1 MATQIIDPFEKKN
14 ISIVDPFEKKQI
26 ETIKKLEPVIPGNEE
41 IIDPSKEPADPFEI
55 EKGFFEKKIPITTE
69 QIKSIWNEPLG
80 ISPENKQK
88 LKVILGDE
96 NTLLGKFNNYLV
108 DTSSKIIDTSLRGL
122 NTLGF
127 VASGI
132 AGDGLNLI
140 YKTINKEP
148 GGAGERLTRD
158 INGILIDVMGRSGT
172 SFEPVASKPRT
183 LRSKKTREEITDVIE
198 YARKDENTK
207 TEVIKDINKIVD
219 NEVTQIKKND
229 VIIGEKISDSN
240 LIDQTNKIN
249 EIVEQKQ
256 LVNKEPP
263 VIDTFETLNRRP
275 ALPIETV
282 KKITDASIKFIKE
295 ENIKLDKN
303 KPISLQI
310 QEILLSD
317 KYEVP
322 EIIRRI
328 AEDNKIP
335 IDEFN
340 SWLFPSVSQSAKELN
355 LYSQA
360 AKYLR
365 DKLDPTGEIF
375 SQSKSPIFGVIKRL
389 DNIARGLL
397 VTRLATAVRNYISQT
412 ARIGLDTIQ
421 NFTDYVLQQAVKP
434 FADPIQFQK
443 NKVSP
448 LANFS
453 QLVNN
458 FRQWRPKNFKEIRQK
473 TDLLLKDFPQQRD
486 RLFLRYSSD
495 VKNASIGKNKKSL
508 SNTFDKS
515 LDKVQAG
522 VDVLNFVNKTQ
533 EFITRRA
540 VLLARLDEI
549 IRANPKRYNG
559 KTLEQLIKDGE
570 HKTIRVSDIAAA
582 IDKALEVTF
591 ASDFNIY
598 KGGYQT
604 IAGSFIKLIN
614 SLPFIATSI
623 IPFPR
628 FLMNS
633 LRFHAE
639 FSPFGFFRFLNPKEL
654 TKISR
659 GDTSGLSRALLG
671 TSMLIAAMSLR
682 KQDYAGEK
690 WYEFRIGDRTVD
702 SRPFNPFA
710 AYLFVGDLI
719 NKMRDGKTLRDVDLK
734 DFVTVF
740 AGIRGT
746 TGLYLFD
753 QLADYAANADIKS
766 GDPKALG
773 FIKRYVGEL
782 LARYLTPLQ
791 NVTDVI
797 IQIYPEMGKA
807 KDVSGQELIG
817 PLKKRLLVQ
826 DMPDVTYATKY
837 IIDKNG
843 NPKAAPIIKQDPL
856 ITQFTGL
863 GFIAPKNEAEKE
875 FDRLQFKQ
883 SEIFRSTKIPELDRA
898 YKDVYSY
905 LIGYGVSQMVKSKE
919 YQSQSDKIKVLWLKE
934 AIKSARQEA
943 KQTIQNDATLAP
955 YLLQYDYNRINRDE
969 RNVIDEV
976 VGIDYIN
983 ALIEGLKK
991 ESK

>member
-41 IIDPSKEPADPFEI
+41 IIDPSKEPTDPFEI
-55 EKGFFEKKIPITTE
+55 EKGFFEKKLPITTE

-183 LRSKKTREEITDVIE
+183 LRSKKTGEEITDVIE

-256 LVNKEPP
+256 LVDKEPP
-263 VIDTFETLNRRP
+263 VIDTIETLNRKP

-282 KKITDASIKFIKE
+282 KKITDASIKFIEE

-375 SQSKSPIFGVIKRL
+375 SESTSPTFGRIKKT

-421 NFTDYVLQQAVKP
+421 NFVDYGLQQIIKP

-443 NKVSP
+443 NQVSP

-458 FRQWRPKNFKEIRQK
+458 FRQ
-473 TDLLLKDFPQQRD
+473 
-486 RLFLRYSSD
+486 
-495 VKNASIGKNKKSL
+495 
-508 SNTFDKS
+508 
-515 LDKVQAG
+515 
-522 VDVLNFVNKTQ
+522 
-533 EFITRRA
+533 
-540 VLLARLDEI
+540 
-549 IRANPKRYNG
+549 
-559 KTLEQLIKDGE
+559 
-570 HKTIRVSDIAAA
+570 
-582 IDKALEVTF
+582 
-591 ASDFNIY
+591 
-598 KGGYQT
+598 
-604 IAGSFIKLIN
+604 
-614 SLPFIATSI
+614 
-623 IPFPR
+623 
-628 FLMNS
+628 
-633 LRFHAE
+633 
-639 FSPFGFFRFLNPKEL
+639 
-654 TKISR
+654 
-659 GDTSGLSRALLG
+659 
-671 TSMLIAAMSLR
+671 
-682 KQDYAGEK
+682 
-690 WYEFRIGDRTVD
+690 
-702 SRPFNPFA
+702 
-710 AYLFVGDLI
+710 
-719 NKMRDGKTLRDVDLK
+719 
-734 DFVTVF
+734 
-740 AGIRGT
+740 
-746 TGLYLFD
+746 
-753 QLADYAANADIKS
+753 
-766 GDPKALG
+766 
-773 FIKRYVGEL
+773 
-782 LARYLTPLQ
+782 
-791 NVTDVI
+791 
-797 IQIYPEMGKA
+797 
-807 KDVSGQELIG
+807 
-817 PLKKRLLVQ
+817 
-826 DMPDVTYATKY
+826 
-837 IIDKNG
+837 
-843 NPKAAPIIKQDPL
+843 
-856 ITQFTGL
+856 
-863 GFIAPKNEAEKE
+863 
-875 FDRLQFKQ
+875 
-883 SEIFRSTKIPELDRA
+883 
-898 YKDVYSY
+898 
-905 LIGYGVSQMVKSKE
+905 
-919 YQSQSDKIKVLWLKE
+919 
-934 AIKSARQEA
+934 
-943 KQTIQNDATLAP
+943 
-955 YLLQYDYNRINRDE
+955 
-969 RNVIDEV
+969 
-976 VGIDYIN
+976 
-983 ALIEGLKK
+983 
-991 ESK
+991 